1 VHTRTTHQA
10 TNCLPESITP
20 SSARETQ
27 TWRCYGIEQ
36 ADRRPGEDCGH
47 AVAVDAPLYPAAEG
61 LMNADRVFEAPVIVE
76 DPCKRWNADRGGHGR
91 DLDEAVARWTLHET
105 AGMDDRGCRRWQP
118 DRDCFARRKR
128 ACRAPVLVRLEL
140 VHCASAALSLQRARS
155 RHRAV

>member
-1 VHTRTTHQA
+1 MARTHAGYTQNPTHGA
-10 TNCLPESITP
+10 PNCLLAFVTP

-91 DLDEAVARWTLHET
+91 VIGACVRVLHDPDGLLKRLVA
-105 AGMDDRGCRRWQP
+105 
-118 DRDCFARRKR
+118 
-128 ACRAPVLVRLEL
+128 ACTPA
-140 VHCASAALSLQRARS
+140 
-155 RHRAV
+155 